1 MNKKYIYLIATI
13 LSVLFFYF
21 GVPLDFLHEHNIAV
35 TLIGAVVSTVLLA
48 YTIFN
53 FYRPTAEKKVGQK
66 DDLGCFL
73 MVLIVIFFF
82 GFSFLLIYSEI
93 KKTGRE
99 LSKNGIYTTGVIVD
113 GELLQT
119 RKADLSNVTIKFKT
133 KEGQEMTVVED
144 ISAGEFEKYSK
155 FQEVPIIYSKNYPTI
170 TRIIKS
176 DGELSKY
183 TKTEIRDLTLKDFM
197 AIIDLPN
204 PIEVNGYLNSVN
216 RKWNYE
222 NDSETNTTIYYN
234 NYKNIALRVMPYKS
248 VVYKNNEVNRDL
260 FSKELKRLGFE
271 EITKEGVKGRLLTNG
286 KYAVNFSFER
296 VETDDPNDSMLNFSQ
311 ITVVNFVKLK

>member
-13 LSVLFFYF
+13 LSILFFYF

-53 FYRPTAEKKVGQK
+53 FYGPTAEKKVGQK

-93 KKTGRE
+93 KKTGSE

-176 DGELSKY
+176 DSELSKY

-234 NYKNIALRVMPYKS
+234 NYKNIAIRVMPYKS

-296 VETDDPNDSMLNFSQ
+296 VETDDPNDSVLNFSQ

>member
-1 MNKKYIYLIATI
+1 MSKKYIYLIATI

-53 FYRPTAEKKVGQK
+53 FYGPTAEKKVGQK

-93 KKTGRE
+93 KKTGSE
-99 LSKNGIYTTGVIVD
+99 LSKNGIYTNGVIVD

-176 DGELSKY
+176 DSELSKY

-197 AIIDLPN
+197 TIIDLPN

-296 VETDDPNDSMLNFSQ
+296 VETDDPNDSVLNFSQ
-311 ITVVNFVKLK
+311 ITVVNFVKLN

>member
-53 FYRPTAEKKVGQK
+53 FYGPTAEKKVGQK

-176 DGELSKY
+176 DSELSKY

-234 NYKNIALRVMPYKS
+234 NYKNIALRVMSYKS

-296 VETDDPNDSMLNFSQ
+296 VETDDPNDSVLNFSQ
-311 ITVVNFVKLK
+311 ITVVNFVKLN

>member
-1 MNKKYIYLIATI
+1 MNKKYIFLIATI

-21 GVPLDFLHEHNIAV
+21 GIPLDFLHQHNIAV
-35 TLIGAVVSTVLLA
+35 TLIGATVSTVLLA
-48 YTIFN
+48 YTIFY
-53 FYRPTAEKKVGQK
+53 FYGPTAEKKVGQK

-73 MVLIVIFFF
+73 MALIVIFFF

-93 KKTGRE
+93 KKTDRE

-133 KEGQEMTVVED
+133 KKGQEMIVVED
-144 ISAGEFEKYSK
+144 INSGEFEKYSQ

-176 DGELSKY
+176 DSELSNY

-197 AIIDLPN
+197 TIIDLPN
-204 PIEVNGYLNSVN
+204 PIEVNGYLNGVN
-216 RKWNYE
+216 RKWSYE

-234 NYKNIALRVMPYKS
+234 NYKNIALRITPYKS
-248 VVYKNNEVNRDL
+248 LIYKNNEVNRDL
-260 FSKELKRLGFE
+260 FRKELERLGFK
-271 EITKEGVKGRLLTNG
+271 EITKEGIKGTLFTNR
-286 KYAVNFSFER
+286 KYAVNFTFER
-296 VETDDPNDSMLNFSQ
+296 VKTEDDNDSVLNFSQ